1 MEAILLGI
9 YCFFVWLIFIKLKLL
24 PWTTPWKV
32 TVAIIPVV
40 GLTAMILLLNIG
52 APSSAD
58 VRVIKYVVPIVSQV
72 RGRVIDVPADN
83 NKPMKK
89 GDVLFRIDP
98 TPYEIAV
105 RSLEAQIVADDART
119 RADRAKVAE
128 ADARLTNAVAGG
140 KQVNERLNV
149 TSAQVASVEASLE
162 LARKR
167 LSQNRE
173 LAASGA
179 GSRFDL
185 EQSETHV
192 NELTAQLAS
201 ARASQQAVR
210 DELAAQIGGDL
221 ASIAAVKAQVATAR
235 AQLGVSQAQLETTRA
250 NLDNAKWELSQTVLR
265 APADGIP
272 VNVQL
277 RPGAFVAGMPLNEV
291 MTFVEYEYQIY
302 ALYAQ
307 NELHQVKDGD
317 EAEIALETHPG
328 HIIKAHV
335 DSVLWAQG
343 LGQLDASGNLPR
355 TTIPTPP
362 GRFPVKLVI
371 GDKDKDLFLAS
382 GAHGHAAIYTDRFAL
397 IHLVR
402 KVILRVG
409 AYTDY
414 LVLKLH

>member
-9 YCFFVWLIFIKLKLL
+9 YCFFVWLIFIKFKLL

-40 GLTAMILLLNIG
+40 GLAVMILLLNIG

-98 TPYEIAV
+98 TPYEIEV
-105 RSLEAQIVADDART
+105 RSLEAQIVADDAKT

-140 KQVNERLNV
+140 KQVSERLNAATGQV
-149 TSAQVASVEASLE
+149 TALEASLE

-173 LAASGA
+173 LAAAGA

-185 EQSETHV
+185 EQSETTV
-192 NELTAQLAS
+192 NELTAQLAT
-201 ARASQQAVR
+201 ARANQQAVR
-210 DELAAQIGGDL
+210 DELAGQIGGDL
-221 ASIAAVKAQVATAR
+221 SSVAEVKAQVATAR

-250 NLDNAKWELSQTVLR
+250 KLDNAKWELSQTVLR

-291 MTFVEYEYQIY
+291 MTFVEYRLPDLRAVRPERAASGRAGQRSRDR
-302 ALYAQ
+302 ARDPPGPH
-307 NELHQVKDGD
+307 HQG
-317 EAEIALETHPG
+317 PR
-328 HIIKAHV
+328 
-335 DSVLWAQG
+335 G
-343 LGQLDASGNLPR
+343 LGP
-355 TTIPTPP
+355 
-362 GRFPVKLVI
+362 
-371 GDKDKDLFLAS
+371 
-382 GAHGHAAIYTDRFAL
+382 
-397 IHLVR
+397 
-402 KVILRVG
+402 VG
-409 AYTDY
+409 AGAGAARRLGEPAAHDDSDAAGA
-414 LVLKLH
+414 VSGEAGHRRKGQGAVPGVGRARPRGDLH